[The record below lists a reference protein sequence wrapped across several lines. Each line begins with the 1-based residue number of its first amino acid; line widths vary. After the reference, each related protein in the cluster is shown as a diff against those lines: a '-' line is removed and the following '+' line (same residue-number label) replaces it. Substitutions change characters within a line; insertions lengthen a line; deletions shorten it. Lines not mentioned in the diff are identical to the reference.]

1 MDFLVLGIL
10 QEDYTYSAIMA
21 GQELTGKQ
29 KMQLIQL
36 LQLLKQVEGSVN
48 SSRNSMLQT
57 IDNHKDSPFVDE
69 VQGALP
75 LKHHHKDLG
84 ESSETVVAD
93 SSASTACSGGA
104 ASFGIPDNV
113 LRVLKC
119 HHEDPGKSSENK

>member
-1 MDFLVLGIL
+1 
-10 QEDYTYSAIMA
+10 
-21 GQELTGKQ
+21 
-29 KMQLIQL
+29 MQLIQL

-84 ESSETVVAD
+84 ESSETVVVD

-113 LRVLKC
+113 LPVLKC